1 MSWLLDLGNTRAKWA
16 RFTGGR
22 RADAV
27 AAVAHGEPGFLA
39 QLVESMAPASGEG
52 RVWLAS
58 VADPALTEAVQRG
71 LAGAGHRC
79 ERVRVRS
86 EALGVRIAYADPTR
100 LGVDRY
106 LALLAAHARDDGPWL
121 LVSVGSAL
129 TVDLLARDGT
139 HVGGL
144 IAPSPG
150 HMRQALAKRFPA
162 LAVDGG
168 DLGEW
173 AADTGDALASG
184 ALAAA
189 AGLVERAHRLA
200 RARLDVAP
208 TVLVSGGGAAPV
220 RAALPFASEFVQ
232 APVLDGLARLAA
244 MEPG

>member
-1 MSWLLDLGNTRAKWA
+1 MTWLVDLGNTRAKWS
-16 RFTGGR
+16 RFDGR
-22 RADAV
+22 RTGPV
-27 AAVAHGEPGFLA
+27 AALAHDAPDFLDRFAAALGPPQPGDGFL
-39 QLVESMAPASGEG
+39 
-52 RVWLAS
+52 LAS
-58 VADPALTEAVQRG
+58 VAAASLTDAVLRR
-71 LAGAGHRC
+71 LADAGHHG
-79 ERVRVRS
+79 ERVHVRP
-86 EALGVRIAYADPTR
+86 EALGVRIAYADPAR

-106 LALLAAHARDDGPWL
+106 LAMLAAHARGDGPWL

-129 TVDLLARDGT
+129 TVDLLGVDGT
-139 HVGGL
+139 HAGGL

-150 HMRQALAKRFPA
+150 HMRQALAQRFPA
-162 LAVDGG
+162 LAVEGG

-200 RARLDVAP
+200 RARLATDP

-220 RAALPFASEFVQ
+220 QAALPFPSERVE

-244 MEPG
+244 AEAG